1 MELQYYILLGL
12 FWIVICIGL
21 GGYIHAR
28 GFKGKNHHVFG
39 LKTIFISYVIGI
51 IMLFGIIA
59 FS

>member
-1 MELQYYILLGL
+1 MELYYYILLGL

-21 GGYIHAR
+21 GRYIHAR